1 MQLNEPC
8 LKRKKRKK
16 QYFTQDTENAIVLYN
31 NTEDAIQRNA
41 IYKQEIHAA
50 FDKLA
55 ENIIHTFKFYNFDV
69 SHEDV
74 KQEVVSFLIEKIDK
88 YSQDKGKAFSYFSI
102 VAKNYLIAHNN
113 LNYQIKQKKR
123 AIDVIDNERNVINE
137 HKRDEKNQDTYDF
150 TEEFVIFLE
159 KNIDKLFI
167 KNKDLEIAEAVKD
180 LFKNRENIENYN
192 KKALYILIRERT
204 NVKTQHITSVVNS
217 IKTLYLKLYEV
228 YCESGSIKNI
238 KAEELDEY

>member
-1 MQLNEPC
+1 MSR
-8 LKRKKRKK
+8 RKTK
-16 QYFTQDTENAIVLYN
+16 QKVYFSQDTENAIVLYN
-31 NTEDAIQRNA
+31 NTENESEKNI
-41 IYKQEIHAA
+41 IYNNHIHAA

-74 KQEVVSFLIEKIDK
+74 KQEVISFLIEKINK

-113 LNYQIKQKKR
+113 NNYYLKQKKR
-123 AIDVIDNERNVINE
+123 DVSAIDSERNIVNE
-137 HKRDEKNQDTYDF
+137 YARAKQNEETYDF
-150 TEEFVIFLE
+150 TEEFIFFLE
-159 KNIDKLFI
+159 KNIDKIFI
-167 KNKDLEIAEAVKD
+167 KQKDMEIADAVKD

-204 NVKTQHITSVVNS
+204 NVKTQNITAVINT
-217 IKTLYLKLYEV
+217 IKKIYLQLYLIFNET
-228 YCESGSIKNI
+228 GSIKN
-238 KAEELDEY
+238 LTMDDL

>member
-1 MQLNEPC
+1 MN
-8 LKRKKRKK
+8 KRKPK
-16 QYFTQDTENAIVLYN
+16 QKVYFSQDTENAIVLYN
-31 NTEDAIQRNA
+31 NTENESEKNV
-41 IYKQEIHAA
+41 IYNKHIHAA

-74 KQEVVSFLIEKIDK
+74 KQEVISFLIEKINK

-113 LNYQIKQKKR
+113 NNYYLKQKKR
-123 AIDVIDNERNVINE
+123 DSERNIVNE
-137 HKRDEKNQDTYDF
+137 YARAKQNEETYDF
-150 TEEFVIFLE
+150 TEEFIFFLE
-159 KNIDKLFI
+159 KNIDKIFI
-167 KNKDLEIAEAVKD
+167 KQKDMEIADAVKD

-204 NVKTQHITSVVNS
+204 NVKTQNITAVINT
-217 IKTLYLKLYEV
+217 IKKIYLQLYVIFNET
-228 YCESGSIKNI
+228 GSIKN
-238 KAEELDEY
+238 LTMDDL

>member
-1 MQLNEPC
+1 MAIR
-8 LKRKKRKK
+8 KTRKKN
-16 QYFTQDTENAIVLYN
+16 YFTQDTENAIVMYN
-31 NTEDAIQRNA
+31 STDDSFKRNA
-41 IYKQEIHAA
+41 IYNQHIHTA

-69 SHEDV
+69 SHDDV
-74 KQEVVSFLIEKIDK
+74 KHEVVSFLIEKIDK
-88 YSQDKGKAFSYFSI
+88 YSQEKGKAFSYFSI

-123 AIDVIDNERNVINE
+123 TIDVIDNERNVINE
-137 HKRDEKNQDTYDF
+137 HKRDEKKQDTYDF

-167 KNKDLEIAEAVKD
+167 KNKDLEVAEAVKD
-180 LFKNRENIENYN
+180 LFKHRQNIENYN

-204 NVKTQHITSVVNS
+204 NVKTHHITSVVNS
-217 IKTLYLKLYEV
+217 IKTLYLKLYDV
-228 YCESGSIKNI
+228 YTEIGSIKNI
-238 KAEELDEY
+238 KMEDLDEY

>member
-1 MQLNEPC
+1 MN
-8 LKRKKRKK
+8 KRKPK
-16 QYFTQDTENAIVLYN
+16 QKVYFSQDTENAIVLYN
-31 NTEDAIQRNA
+31 NTENESEKNI
-41 IYKQEIHAA
+41 IYNKHIHAA

-74 KQEVVSFLIEKIDK
+74 KQEVISFLIEKINK

-113 LNYQIKQKKR
+113 NNYYLKQKKR
-123 AIDVIDNERNVINE
+123 DVSAIDSERNIVNE
-137 HKRDEKNQDTYDF
+137 YARAKQNEETYDF
-150 TEEFVIFLE
+150 TEEFIFFLE
-159 KNIDKLFI
+159 KNIDKIFI
-167 KNKDLEIAEAVKD
+167 KQKDMEIADAVKD

-204 NVKTQHITSVVNS
+204 NVKTQNITAVINTIKKIYLQLYVVFNE
-217 IKTLYLKLYEV
+217 T
-228 YCESGSIKNI
+228 GSIKN
-238 KAEELDEY
+238 LTMDDL

>member
-1 MQLNEPC
+1 MAT
-8 LKRKKRKK
+8 RKKRQKI
-16 QYFTQDTENAIVLYN
+16 YFTKDTENAIVLYN
-31 NTEDAIQRNA
+31 NSIDEMERNI
-41 IYKQEIHAA
+41 IYTNHIHAA

-55 ENIIHTFKFYNFDV
+55 ENIIHTFKFYHFDV
-69 SHEDV
+69 PHEDV

-123 AIDVIDNERNVINE
+123 AIEVIDSERNIINE
-137 HKRDEKNQDTYDF
+137 HKRNEKNQETYDF

-167 KNKDLEIAEAVKD
+167 KSKDIEIAEAVKD

-204 NVKTQHITSVVNS
+204 NAKTQNITSVINY
-217 IKTLYLKLYEV
+217 IKELYLKLYEI
-228 YCESGSIKNI
+228 YCEIGSIKNI
-238 KAEELDEY
+238 NTEDLHEY

>member
-1 MQLNEPC
+1 MI
-8 LKRKKRKK
+8 KRKKK
-16 QYFTQDTENAIVLYN
+16 QKIYFTKDTENAIVLYN
-31 NTEDAIQRNA
+31 NTDDVIEKNT
-41 IYKQEIHAA
+41 IYNKHIHAA

-55 ENIIHTFKFYNFDV
+55 ENIIHTFKFYHFDV
-69 SHEDV
+69 PHEDV

-123 AIDVIDNERNVINE
+123 TIDTIDSERNIINE
-137 HKRDEKNQDTYDF
+137 HKREEKNQETYDF
-150 TEEFVIFLE
+150 TEEFIVFLE
-159 KNIDKLFI
+159 KNMDRIFI
-167 KNKDLEIAEAVKD
+167 KDKDLEIAEAIKD

-204 NVKTQHITSVVNS
+204 NVKTQHITSVVNLVKS
-217 IKTLYLKLYEV
+217 IYLKLYTV
-228 YCESGSIKNI
+228 YAEKGSIKNI
-238 KAEELDEY
+238 NLEELNEH

>member
-1 MQLNEPC
+1 MIT
-8 LKRKKRKK
+8 RKKRQKI
-16 QYFTQDTENAIVLYN
+16 YFTKDTENAIVLYN
-31 NTEDAIQRNA
+31 NTEDIPTKNA
-41 IYKQEIHAA
+41 IYNTRIHAA

-55 ENIIHTFKFYNFDV
+55 ENIIHTFKFYHFDV

-102 VAKNYLIAHNN
+102 IAKNYLIAHNN

-123 AIDVIDNERNVINE
+123 AIEAIDTERNVMNE
-137 HKRDEKNQDTYDF
+137 HKRDEKNRETYDF

-167 KNKDLEIAEAVKD
+167 KNKDLEIAEAIKD

-204 NVKTQHITSVVNS
+204 NVKTQNITAVVNS
-217 IKTLYLKLYEV
+217 IKNLYLRLYEI
-228 YCESGSIKNI
+228 YGETGSIEHINM
-238 KAEELDEY
+238 ENLDEY

>member
-1 MQLNEPC
+1 MAT
-8 LKRKKRKK
+8 RKKRQKI
-16 QYFTQDTENAIVLYN
+16 YFTKDTENAIVLYN
-31 NTEDAIQRNA
+31 NSIDEMERNI
-41 IYKQEIHAA
+41 IYTNHIHAA

-55 ENIIHTFKFYNFDV
+55 ENIIHTFKFYHFDV
-69 SHEDV
+69 PHEDV

-123 AIDVIDNERNVINE
+123 AIEVIDSERNIINE
-137 HKRDEKNQDTYDF
+137 HKRNEKNQETYDF

-159 KNIDKLFI
+159 KNIDTLFI
-167 KNKDLEIAEAVKD
+167 KSKDIEIAEAVKD

-204 NVKTQHITSVVNS
+204 NAKTQNITFVINY
-217 IKTLYLKLYEV
+217 IKELYLKLYEI
-228 YCESGSIKNI
+228 YCEIGSIKNI
-238 KAEELDEY
+238 NTEDLHEY

>member
-1 MQLNEPC
+1 MR
-8 LKRKKRKK
+8 KRKPK
-16 QYFTQDTENAIVLYN
+16 QKVYFSKETENAIVLYN
-31 NTEDAIQRNA
+31 NTEDVILKNE
-41 IYKQEIHAA
+41 IYNTHIHAA

-55 ENIIHTFKFYNFDV
+55 ENIIHTFKFYHFDV

-74 KQEVVSFLIEKIDK
+74 KQEVISFLIEKINK

-113 LNYQIKQKKR
+113 TNYYLKQKKR
-123 AIDVIDNERNVINE
+123 DITAIDSERNIINE
-137 HKRDEKNQDTYDF
+137 FTKATKNEETYDF
-150 TEEFVIFLE
+150 TEEFVVFLE

-167 KNKDLEIAEAVKD
+167 KQKDMEIADAVKD

-204 NVKTQHITSVVNS
+204 NVKTQNITAVINS
-217 IKTLYLKLYEV
+217 IKKIYMRLYGIFNET
-228 YCESGSIKNI
+228 GSIKHLTV
-238 KAEELDEY
+238 EDLW

>member
-1 MQLNEPC
+1 MSR
-8 LKRKKRKK
+8 RKTK
-16 QYFTQDTENAIVLYN
+16 QKVYFSQDTENAIVLYN
-31 NTEDAIQRNA
+31 NTENESEKNI
-41 IYKQEIHAA
+41 IYNNHIHAA

-74 KQEVVSFLIEKIDK
+74 KQEVISFLIEKINK

-113 LNYQIKQKKR
+113 NNYYLKQKKR
-123 AIDVIDNERNVINE
+123 DVSAIDSERNIVNE
-137 HKRDEKNQDTYDF
+137 YARAKQNEETYDF
-150 TEEFVIFLE
+150 TEEFIFFLE
-159 KNIDKLFI
+159 KNIDKIFI
-167 KNKDLEIAEAVKD
+167 KQKDMEIADAVKD

-204 NVKTQHITSVVNS
+204 NVKTQNITAVINT
-217 IKTLYLKLYEV
+217 IKKIYLQLYVIFNET
-228 YCESGSIKNI
+228 GSIKNLTM
-238 KAEELDEY
+238 EDL

>member
-1 MQLNEPC
+1 MAT
-8 LKRKKRKK
+8 RKKRQKI
-16 QYFTQDTENAIVLYN
+16 YFTKDTENAIVLYN
-31 NTEDAIQRNA
+31 NSIDEMERNI
-41 IYKQEIHAA
+41 IYTNHIHAA

-55 ENIIHTFKFYNFDV
+55 ENIIHTFKFYHFDV
-69 SHEDV
+69 PHEDV

-123 AIDVIDNERNVINE
+123 AIEVIDSERNIINE
-137 HKRDEKNQDTYDF
+137 HKRNEKNQETYDF

-167 KNKDLEIAEAVKD
+167 KSKDIEIAEAVKD

-204 NVKTQHITSVVNS
+204 NAKTQNITSVINY
-217 IKTLYLKLYEV
+217 IKELYLKLYEI
-228 YCESGSIKNI
+228 YCEIGSIKNI
-238 KAEELDEY
+238 NTEDLHEH

>member
-1 MQLNEPC
+1 MN
-8 LKRKKRKK
+8 KRKPK
-16 QYFTQDTENAIVLYN
+16 QKVYFSQDTENAIVLYN
-31 NTEDAIQRNA
+31 NTENESEKNV
-41 IYKQEIHAA
+41 IYNKHIHAA

-74 KQEVVSFLIEKIDK
+74 KQEVISFLIEKINK

-113 LNYQIKQKKR
+113 NNYYLKQKKR
-123 AIDVIDNERNVINE
+123 DVSAIDSERNIVNE
-137 HKRDEKNQDTYDF
+137 YARAKQNEETYDF
-150 TEEFVIFLE
+150 TEEFIFFLE
-159 KNIDKLFI
+159 KNIDKIFI
-167 KNKDLEIAEAVKD
+167 KQKDMEIADAVKD

-204 NVKTQHITSVVNS
+204 NVKTQNITAVINT
-217 IKTLYLKLYEV
+217 IKKIYLQLYVIFNET
-228 YCESGSIKNI
+228 GSIKN
-238 KAEELDEY
+238 LTMDDL

>member
-1 MQLNEPC
+1 MI
-8 LKRKKRKK
+8 KRKKK
-16 QYFTQDTENAIVLYN
+16 QKIYFTKDTENAIVLYN
-31 NTEDAIQRNA
+31 NTDDVIEKNT
-41 IYKQEIHAA
+41 IYNKHIHAA

-55 ENIIHTFKFYNFDV
+55 ENIIHTFKFYHFDV
-69 SHEDV
+69 PHEDV

-123 AIDVIDNERNVINE
+123 TIETIDSERNIINE
-137 HKRDEKNQDTYDF
+137 HKREEKNQETYDF
-150 TEEFVIFLE
+150 TEEFIVFLE
-159 KNIDKLFI
+159 KNMDRIFI
-167 KNKDLEIAEAVKD
+167 KDKDLEIAEAIKD

-204 NVKTQHITSVVNS
+204 NVKTQHITSVVNLVKS
-217 IKTLYLKLYEV
+217 IYLKLYTV
-228 YCESGSIKNI
+228 YAEKGSIKNI
-238 KAEELDEY
+238 NLEELDEH

>member
-1 MQLNEPC
+1 MSR
-8 LKRKKRKK
+8 RKTK
-16 QYFTQDTENAIVLYN
+16 QKVYFSQDTENAIVLYN
-31 NTEDAIQRNA
+31 NTENESEKNI
-41 IYKQEIHAA
+41 IYNNHIHAA

-74 KQEVVSFLIEKIDK
+74 KQEVISFLIEKINK

-113 LNYQIKQKKR
+113 NNYYLKQKKR
-123 AIDVIDNERNVINE
+123 DVSAIDSERNIVNE
-137 HKRDEKNQDTYDF
+137 YARSKQNEEAYDF
-150 TEEFVIFLE
+150 TEEFIYFLE
-159 KNIDKLFI
+159 KNIDKIFI
-167 KNKDLEIAEAVKD
+167 KQKDMEIADAVKD

-204 NVKTQHITSVVNS
+204 NVKTQNITAVINTIKKIYLQLYVVFSETGS
-217 IKTLYLKLYEV
+217 IKTLTMDDL
-228 YCESGSIKNI
+228 
-238 KAEELDEY
+238 